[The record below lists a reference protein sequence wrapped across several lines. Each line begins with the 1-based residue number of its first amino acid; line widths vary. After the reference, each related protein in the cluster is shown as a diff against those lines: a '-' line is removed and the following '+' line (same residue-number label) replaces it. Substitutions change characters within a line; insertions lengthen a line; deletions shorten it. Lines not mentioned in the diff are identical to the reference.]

1 MNNIIVLKLKRVLVI
16 LLVLCPCILHGTLH
30 AQIHTTSS
38 ASYRSYTTSGGLLD
52 PPPIEFQSTSIYGR
66 RTLSRSYST
75 APMVV
80 SNGSVKTIASSI
92 KSGSLLGT
100 ENTGKDA
107 GNTIIPVVPGVPDTP
122 IGDGWD
128 VAILLALLCIAYG
141 IYLRRNTT
149 REEAKQK
156 SSALPNFFIVE

>member
-1 MNNIIVLKLKRVLVI
+1 M
-16 LLVLCPCILHGTLH
+16 LCPCILHGTLH

-100 ENTGKDA
+100 ENTGEDA

-128 VAILLALLCIAYG
+128 VAILLVLLCIAYG

-149 REEAKQK
+149 REEAK
-156 SSALPNFFIVE
+156 

>member
-1 MNNIIVLKLKRVLVI
+1 
-16 LLVLCPCILHGTLH
+16 
-30 AQIHTTSS
+30 
-38 ASYRSYTTSGGLLD
+38 
-52 PPPIEFQSTSIYGR
+52 
-66 RTLSRSYST
+66 
-75 APMVV
+75 MVV

-100 ENTGKDA
+100 ENTGEDA

-128 VAILLALLCIAYG
+128 VAILLVLLCIAYG

-149 REEAKQK
+149 RKEAK
-156 SSALPNFFIVE
+156 

>member
-100 ENTGKDA
+100 ENTGEDA

-128 VAILLALLCIAYG
+128 VAILLVLLCIAYG

-149 REEAKQK
+149 REEAK
-156 SSALPNFFIVE
+156 